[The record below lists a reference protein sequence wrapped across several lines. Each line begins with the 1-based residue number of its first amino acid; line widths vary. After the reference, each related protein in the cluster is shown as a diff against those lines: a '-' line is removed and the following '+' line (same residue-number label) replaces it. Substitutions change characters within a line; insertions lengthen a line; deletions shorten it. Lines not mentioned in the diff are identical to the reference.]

1 MKEKMVQIPIF
12 GALAL
17 ASGTILEK
25 MILRRK
31 TLDIRLY
38 QVLSF
43 LAIIAVMVPFIWFFW
58 HVDSGALEV
67 KNIIIFGIIIL
78 FSIIANILTFYSMK
92 WEKVTNLEPARI
104 LEPLFVVL
112 LAILFSFFAEGMYD
126 RNANIII
133 PALLS
138 ASALIFSHV
147 KKHHLNFN
155 KYFMAAIFGSL
166 FFAMELVTTR
176 LILEYYSSL
185 TFYFIRCLS
194 VFIISLAVF
203 HPKLKGLDKKV
214 KWQIFIVASIWVIYR
229 IIIYYGYVNMGVIF
243 TTLIIMI
250 APVFVYIF
258 AWKFLK
264 EKLDWKNIVAA
275 IIIVGSVLYVLL
287 A

>member
-1 MKEKMVQIPIF
+1 MVQIPIF

-58 HVDSGALEV
+58 HVDSEALEV

-92 WEKVTNLEPARI
+92 WEKITNLEPARI

-147 KKHHLNFN
+147 KKHHLDFN

-166 FFAMELVTTR
+166 FFAMELVTSR

-194 VFIISLAVF
+194 VFIISIIIF
-203 HPKLKGLDKKV
+203 HPRLKGLDKKV
-214 KWQIFIVASIWVIYR
+214 KWQIFIVAAIWVIYR
-229 IIIYYGYVNMGVIF
+229 VIIYYGYVNMGVIF

-264 EKLDWKNIVAA
+264 ERLDWKNILAA
-275 IIIVGSVLYVLL
+275 IIIIGSVLYALL
-287 A
+287 S